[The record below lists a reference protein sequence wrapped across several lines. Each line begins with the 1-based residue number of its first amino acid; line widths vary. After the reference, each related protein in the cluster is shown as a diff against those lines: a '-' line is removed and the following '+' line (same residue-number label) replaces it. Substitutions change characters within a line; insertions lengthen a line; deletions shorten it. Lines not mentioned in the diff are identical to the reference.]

1 MGNSIKIGNTSFD
14 VNRLA
19 FKNKSEFLK
28 IYKDK
33 LLSKDLE
40 IAWNEL
46 KKYIKEEPK
55 TKKYSE

>member
-14 VNRLA
+14 VTRLA

-46 KKYIKEEPK
+46 KKYIKEETK